1 MDVVFDYSAV
11 DQCHGLVVLGANVFL
26 DNSSLGIWRGF
37 CQGHQREKR
46 LHGEHRASFGTFI
59 DS

>member
-1 MDVVFDYSAV
+1 M